1 MNMLQQNMNE
11 RVKSN
16 SKGKVKCVECGKQY
30 ASDRIVNEHVA
41 TKHEGKSKSQCED
54 CDKVFTKVIKLEVHK
69 MDHIDQFE
77 NCKKIG
83 KTKERSKKHF
93 KDNKEPLL
101 FFLRNHK
108 N

>member
-1 MNMLQQNMNE
+1 MATHI
-11 RVKSN
+11 KSN

-30 ASDRIVNEHVA
+30 PSDRILNEHVA

-54 CDKVFTKVIKLEVHK
+54 CDKVFTEAIELEVHK
-69 MDHIDQFE
+69 GSHRSE
-77 NCKKIG
+77 NCNKIG

-101 FFLRNHK
+101 CF
-108 N
+108 